1 MNDSSIA
8 RELPLRKFL
17 VVEKSTLKFLTFL
30 HLICLRSFAGPEPTS
45 GTHESAR
52 YEALHDFATVRSLGF
67 LLVY

>member
-8 RELPLRKFL
+8 RELPPRKFL
-17 VVEKSTLKFLTFL
+17 VVEKSTPKFLLFL
-30 HLICLRSFAGPEPTS
+30 FLICLRSIAGPEPTS